1 MGEESPQQEPQ
12 EAGHTGSSVKEQRV
26 MLAYVHLL
34 SSFHGFQNTQGMVSS
49 TLKGSTHIHNQDS
62 LLGTQDC
69 HHQGNPKGTCPEECP
84 QMENR
89 N

>member
-1 MGEESPQQEPQ
+1 MEEESPQQKPE

-26 MLAYVHLL
+26 MQAYIYLL
-34 SSFHGFQNTQGMVSS
+34 SSFHTFQDTQGMMSS

-69 HHQGNPKGTCPEECP
+69 HHQGNSKGTCPEDCLPNE
-84 QMENR
+84 E
-89 N
+89 

>member
-1 MGEESPQQEPQ
+1 MGEESPQQEPE

-26 MLAYVHLL
+26 MQAYIYLL
-34 SSFHGFQNTQGMVSS
+34 SSFHAFQDTQGMVSS

-69 HHQGNPKGTCPEECP
+69 HHQGNSKGTCPEDCLPNE
-84 QMENR
+84 E
-89 N
+89 